1 MFGLAI
7 GLAFAQGARM
17 LVVFPP
23 LLAFLLMITA
33 LTYQFQG
40 WLASLMSNPRRR
52 RAVIVGATMAFVL
65 IFQLPNLLNILRP
78 WSQPQQADQAAALQ
92 RKLNEL
98 QRALQETKI
107 DAAEFARLQQQAIEE
122 DQRKTVQAWRNRL
135 EDWDR
140 MGRLMNLAVPIGW
153 LPFGVMEAA
162 EGRLAPA
169 ALATLAMTL
178 IGAASLWRAYR
189 TTMRLYQGQFTA
201 SQGRRTS
208 INGAE
213 GVTSA
218 DASSKSRWRL
228 LETHLPWISEPAA
241 AVALASIRSL
251 LRAPEVKMMALTP
264 LIMVVIG
271 AVGLRQADSMP
282 ASIRPLIAVGAMVIV
297 LLTWMQLLANQFAF
311 DRDGFRVFVLCCAS
325 RRDILLGKNVAVA
338 VLALA
343 VSGVLLIV
351 FQIVCPM
358 RFDLLLAMLPQ
369 FISMY
374 LLFCVLANLLSI
386 YAPVPMAA
394 GSFKPASTKLLPVFL
409 QLTATMLVLP
419 PMLAPTLLP
428 FGIEPLFETLGWSVP
443 LPLGLLLSIALC
455 AGIVFAYRGCLNWQG
470 GLLQAREQKIL
481 ECVTG

>member
-1 MFGLAI
+1 MAIPLFFGSLAAGAYGFREAKPWQLLYLWDAVAVGFVATWCIGVLTELQRTDNLSISKFLHLPVSVQGIFLINYISSLVCLTTVIFVPLMFGLTI

-78 WSQPQQADQAAALQ
+78 WSQPQQADQATALQ
-92 RKLNEL
+92 QKLNEL
-98 QRALQETKI
+98 QKALQERKI
-107 DAAEFARLQQQAIEE
+107 DVTEFARLQQQAIEE

-162 EGRLAPA
+162 DGRLAPA

-178 IGAASLWRAYR
+178 IGAGSLWRAYR

-201 SQGRRTS
+201 SQGRRTAVS
-208 INGAE
+208 GA
-213 GVTSA
+213 GAVTTA
-218 DASSKSRWRL
+218 GASNQSRWRL

-282 ASIRPLIAVGAMVIV
+282 ALIRPLIAVGAMVIV
-297 LLTWMQLLANQFAF
+297 LVTWMQLLANQFAF
-311 DRDGFRVFVLCCAS
+311 DRDGFRVFVLCGAS
-325 RRDILLGKNVAVA
+325 RRDILLGKNLAVA
-338 VLALA
+338 LLALA
-343 VSGVLLIV
+343 VSGILLIV
-351 FQIVCPM
+351 FQIV
-358 RFDLLLAMLPQ
+358 
-369 FISMY
+369 
-374 LLFCVLANLLSI
+374 
-386 YAPVPMAA
+386 
-394 GSFKPASTKLLPVFL
+394 
-409 QLTATMLVLP
+409 
-419 PMLAPTLLP
+419 
-428 FGIEPLFETLGWSVP
+428 
-443 LPLGLLLSIALC
+443 
-455 AGIVFAYRGCLNWQG
+455 
-470 GLLQAREQKIL
+470 
-481 ECVTG
+481 